1 MYIILAPF
9 PIVGKRLRLLC
20 FRWVLHSVVTPLGW
34 SLLNT
39 YWDLLR
45 HWAPL
50 GGAACEVCTITCL
63 NPLPDHHHH
72 YHHPTPRLSPGI
84 KSCTGAKS
92 ISSLHGMEPQKWVNR
107 DPETEDTKGNNF
119 YTLPSL
125 TAVNLPTK
133 AQVSSS

>member
-1 MYIILAPF
+1 MLQMGFPF
-9 PIVGKRLRLLC
+9 C
-20 FRWVLHSVVTPLGW
+20 CHSPGLGVIEH
-34 SLLNT
+34 LPGA
-39 YWDLLR
+39 R

-50 GGAACEVCTITCL
+50 GGAACEACTITCL
-63 NPLPDHHHH
+63 NPS
-72 YHHPTPRLSPGI
+72 PTPGLSPGI

-92 ISSLHGMEPQKWVNR
+92 TSSLCGMEPQKWVNR

-125 TAVNLPTK
+125 TAVNLPAK